1 MGVKKLILGILL
13 GVTVLSHPISSEAH
27 ERQCPKTIEVT
38 YAEAQEL
45 MEIASAEA
53 LNQGEDG
60 MLLVM
65 SVIINRVNSSE
76 YPNTIHGV
84 IHQSHQFYTKGMKSA
99 EITPEV
105 HMALARLEMGNL
117 YPELVAF
124 ERKDNNA
131 LDMYYSEAFT
141 LGDHTFYTCKH

>member
-84 IHQSHQFYTKGMKSA
+84 IHQSHQFYTKGM
-99 EITPEV
+99 
-105 HMALARLEMGNL
+105 LEMGNL

-131 LDMYYSEAFT
+131 LDVYYSEAFT
-141 LGDHTFYTCKH
+141 HGDHTFYTCKH

>member
-1 MGVKKLILGILL
+1 MKRLILGILL
-13 GVTVLSHPISSEAH
+13 GVTILCHPIRTEAH
-27 ERQCPKTIEVT
+27 ERQCPKPIEVT

-131 LDMYYSEAFT
+131 LDVYYSEAFT
-141 LGDHTFYTCKH
+141 HGDHTFYTCKH

>member
-1 MGVKKLILGILL
+1 MRKYVGFLFALVILCQ
-13 GVTVLSHPISSEAH
+13 PIQSRAF

-65 SVIINRVNSSE
+65 SVIINRVSSSE
-76 YPNTIHGV
+76 YPNTIHEV

-99 EITPEV
+99 QITPEV
-105 HMALARLEMGNL
+105 HMALARLEMGNV

-131 LDMYYSEAFT
+131 LDVYYSEAFT
-141 LGDHTFYTCKH
+141 RGDHTFYTCKH

>member
-1 MGVKKLILGILL
+1 MRKYVGFLFALVILCQ
-13 GVTVLSHPISSEAH
+13 PIQSRAF
-27 ERQCPKTIEVT
+27 ERQCPKPIEVT

-65 SVIINRVNSSE
+65 SVIINRVSSSE

-84 IHQSHQFYTKGMKSA
+84 IHQSHQFYTKGMESA

-105 HMALARLEMGNL
+105 HMALARLEMGNC
-117 YPELVAF
+117 YPEIVAF
-124 ERKDNNA
+124 ERSDNNS
-131 LDMYYSEAFT
+131 LDVYYDEAFQFR
-141 LGDHTFYTCKH
+141 DHLFYTVKH

>member
-1 MGVKKLILGILL
+1 MKKGL
-13 GVTVLSHPISSEAH
+13 VAVLVGLCLFGQPLYVQAQSEPQEIIEISYED
-27 ERQCPKTIEVT
+27 
-38 YAEAQEL
+38 AQEL
-45 MEIASAEA
+45 MQIASAEA

-60 MLLVM
+60 MLMVM
-65 SVIINRVNSSE
+65 SVVMNRVSSSE

-105 HMALARLEMGNL
+105 HLALARLEMGNL
-117 YPELVAF
+117 YPEIVAF

-131 LDMYYSEAFT
+131 LAVYYSEAFT
-141 LGDHTFYTCKH
+141 YGDHTFYTCKH

>member
-1 MGVKKLILGILL
+1 
-13 GVTVLSHPISSEAH
+13 
-27 ERQCPKTIEVT
+27 
-38 YAEAQEL
+38 

-131 LDMYYSEAFT
+131 LDVYYSEAFT

>member
-1 MGVKKLILGILL
+1 
-13 GVTVLSHPISSEAH
+13 
-27 ERQCPKTIEVT
+27 
-38 YAEAQEL
+38 

-65 SVIINRVNSSE
+65 SVIINRVSSSE

-131 LDMYYSEAFT
+131 LDVYYSEAFT
-141 LGDHTFYTCKH
+141 HGDHTFYTCKH

>member
-1 MGVKKLILGILL
+1 MRKYVGFLFALVILCQ
-13 GVTVLSHPISSEAH
+13 PIQSRAF
-27 ERQCPKTIEVT
+27 ERQCPKNIEVT
-38 YAEAQEL
+38 YEEAQEL

-131 LDMYYSEAFT
+131 LDVYYSEAFT
-141 LGDHTFYTCKH
+141 HGDHTFYTCKH

>member
-1 MGVKKLILGILL
+1 MRKYVGFLFALVFLCQ
-13 GVTVLSHPISSEAH
+13 PIQSRAY
-27 ERQCPKTIEVT
+27 ERQCPKPIEVT

-65 SVIINRVNSSE
+65 SVVINRVNSSE
-76 YPNTIHGV
+76 WPNTIHGV

-105 HMALARLEMGNL
+105 HMALARLEMGNV

-131 LDMYYSEAFT
+131 LDVYYSEAFT
-141 LGDHTFYTCKH
+141 RGDHTFYTCKH

>member
-1 MGVKKLILGILL
+1 MKKYMGLLFALVILCQ
-13 GVTVLSHPISSEAH
+13 PIQADAH
-27 ERQCPKTIEVT
+27 ERQCPQTIEVT

-65 SVIINRVNSSE
+65 SVIMNRVSSSE
-76 YPNTIHGV
+76 YPNTIHEV

-131 LDMYYSEAFT
+131 LDVYYSEAFT
-141 LGDHTFYTCKH
+141 HGDHTFYTCKH

>member
-1 MGVKKLILGILL
+1 MRKYVGFLFALAILCQ
-13 GVTVLSHPISSEAH
+13 PIQSRAF

-65 SVIINRVNSSE
+65 SVIINRVSSSE
-76 YPNTIHGV
+76 YPNTIHEV
-84 IHQSHQFYTKGMKSA
+84 IHQSHQFYTKGMESA

-105 HMALARLEMGNL
+105 HMALARLEMGNC
-117 YPELVAF
+117 YPEIVAF
-124 ERKDNNA
+124 ERSDNSS
-131 LDMYYSEAFT
+131 LDVYYDEAFQFR
-141 LGDHTFYTCKH
+141 DHLFYTVKH

>member
-1 MGVKKLILGILL
+1 MKKYVGLLFALVILCQ
-13 GVTVLSHPISSEAH
+13 PIQSEAH
-27 ERQCPKTIEVT
+27 ERQCPKTIEIT
-38 YAEAQEL
+38 YEEAQEL

-65 SVIINRVNSSE
+65 SVIMNRVSSSE
-76 YPNTIHGV
+76 YPNTIHEV

>member
-1 MGVKKLILGILL
+1 MRKYVGFLFALVILCQ
-13 GVTVLSHPISSEAH
+13 PIQSRAF

-65 SVIINRVNSSE
+65 SVIMNRVSSSE
-76 YPNTIHGV
+76 YPNTIHEV

-105 HMALARLEMGNL
+105 HMALARLEMGNV

-131 LDMYYSEAFT
+131 LDVYYSEAFT
-141 LGDHTFYTCKH
+141 HGDHTFYTCKH

>member
-1 MGVKKLILGILL
+1 MKKYMGLLFALVILCQ
-13 GVTVLSHPISSEAH
+13 PIQADAH
-27 ERQCPKTIEVT
+27 ERQCPQTIEVT
-38 YAEAQEL
+38 YEEAQEL

-65 SVIINRVNSSE
+65 SVIMNRVSSSE
-76 YPNTIHGV
+76 YPNTIHEV

>member
-1 MGVKKLILGILL
+1 MRKYVGFLFALVILCQ
-13 GVTVLSHPISSEAH
+13 PIQSRAF
-27 ERQCPKTIEVT
+27 ERQCPKPIEVT

-53 LNQGEDG
+53 LNQGEDR

-65 SVIINRVNSSE
+65 SVIINRVSSSE
-76 YPNTIHGV
+76 YPNTIHEV
-84 IHQSHQFYTKGMKSA
+84 IHQSHQFYTQGMESA

-131 LDMYYSEAFT
+131 LDVYYSEAFT
-141 LGDHTFYTCKH
+141 YGDHTFYTCKH

>member
-1 MGVKKLILGILL
+1 MRKYVGFLFALVILCQP
-13 GVTVLSHPISSEAH
+13 VQSRAF

-65 SVIINRVNSSE
+65 SVIINRVSSSE
-76 YPNTIHGV
+76 YPNTIHEV
-84 IHQSHQFYTKGMKSA
+84 IHQSHQFYTKGMESA

-105 HMALARLEMGNL
+105 HMALARLEMGNC
-117 YPELVAF
+117 YPEIVAF
-124 ERKDNNA
+124 ERSDNSS
-131 LDMYYSEAFT
+131 LDVYYDEAFQFR
-141 LGDHTFYTCKH
+141 DHLFYTVKH

>member
-1 MGVKKLILGILL
+1 MKKLILGFLL
-13 GVTVLSHPISSEAH
+13 GLAVLSQPIYSDAH
-27 ERQCPKTIEVT
+27 ERSCPKTIEVT
-38 YAEAQEL
+38 YEEAQEL
-45 MEIASAEA
+45 MQIASAEA

-65 SVIINRVNSSE
+65 SVVMNRVASPD
-76 YPNTIHGV
+76 YPGTIDGV
-84 IHQSHQFYTKGMKSA
+84 IHQPCQFYTKGMQSA

-124 ERKDNNA
+124 ERKDNNF
-131 LDMYYSEAFT
+131 LTKYYDEAFT
-141 LGDHTFYTCKH
+141 RGDHTFYTCKH

>member
-1 MGVKKLILGILL
+1 MRKIVGFLFALVILCQ
-13 GVTVLSHPISSEAH
+13 PIHSWAY
-27 ERQCPKTIEVT
+27 ERQSPQPIEVT
-38 YAEAQEL
+38 YEEAQEL

-65 SVIINRVNSSE
+65 SVIMNRVSSSE
-76 YPNTIHGV
+76 YPNTIHEV

-131 LDMYYSEAFT
+131 LDVYYSEAFT

>member
-1 MGVKKLILGILL
+1 MRKYVGFLFALVILCQ
-13 GVTVLSHPISSEAH
+13 PIQSRAY
-27 ERQCPKTIEVT
+27 ERQCPKPIEVT

-65 SVIINRVNSSE
+65 SVIINRVSSSE

-84 IHQSHQFYTKGMKSA
+84 IHQSHQFYTQGMESA

-131 LDMYYSEAFT
+131 LDVYYSEAFT
-141 LGDHTFYTCKH
+141 YGDHTFYTCKH